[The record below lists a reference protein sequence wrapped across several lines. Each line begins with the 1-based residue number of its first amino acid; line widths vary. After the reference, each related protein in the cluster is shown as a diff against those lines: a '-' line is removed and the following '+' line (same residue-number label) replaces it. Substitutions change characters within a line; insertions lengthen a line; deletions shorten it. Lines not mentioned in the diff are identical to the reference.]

1 MAVAILGDQD
11 LLDVDSAKA
20 KFDIDSNGMGVVLSV
35 SRVRWVLIAVT
46 SGAFGV
52 LAALVATSRLDS
64 TSASFPGL
72 GPRKESPAPVLPPPR
87 GEIAVFVSDQS
98 VVLEEDNGTTRSIAY
113 SSVILDPRW
122 IDLQFFGGWSREF
135 EANEDGEALLFFTG
149 PTFEKGHPQE
159 PLGMVIHG
167 DLKLSDQTVRA
178 GNRAA
183 AAGRAFIAIRHDGV
197 LDFGFGSL
205 TEQADQD
212 YRLFIG
218 GLHAFVHP
226 FGSTPP
232 GYKGVYGPMT
242 MADVRIVYGL
252 RDDGRL
258 EVVETADGVF
268 FPDLRRFVKA
278 KGFVA
283 AFLPDHASKS
293 RLIVPGQRLWSE
305 DQAVW
310 VSGGKPSITALPFM
324 LRVVARSQ
332 L

>member
-1 MAVAILGDQD
+1 MAGVIVGDQGV
-11 LLDVDSAKA
+11 LAVDSANA
-20 KFDIDSNGMGVVLSV
+20 ELDIDSVGRELVHSV
-35 SRVRWVLIAVT
+35 SRVRWVLIAVA
-46 SGAFGV
+46 SAAFGV
-52 LAALVATSRLDS
+52 LAALVATPKLDPAS
-64 TSASFPGL
+64 TPFPGL
-72 GPRKESPAPVLPPPR
+72 APWTESSAPLPLPPR
-87 GEIAVFVSDQS
+87 EEIAVFAADQS
-98 VVLEEDNGTTRSIAY
+98 VVLEQENGTSHSIAY

-135 EANEDGEALLFFTG
+135 EANEDGDALLFFTG

-159 PLGMVIHG
+159 PLGMVLHG
-167 DLKLSDQTVRA
+167 DLKLSDQTIRA

-183 AAGRAFIAIRHDGV
+183 AASRAFIAIRHDGG

-205 TEQADQD
+205 DAQADQD

-226 FGSTPP
+226 LDSTPAH
-232 GYKGVYGPMT
+232 YKGVYGPMT

-252 RDDGRL
+252 RADGRL
-258 EVVETADGVF
+258 EVVETADGVL
-268 FPDLRRFVKA
+268 FPDLHRFVEAKA
-278 KGFVA
+278 FVA

-293 RLIVPGQRLWSE
+293 RLIVPGERLWSE
-305 DQAVW
+305 EQAVW

-324 LRVVARSQ
+324 LRVLPRPQ

>member
-1 MAVAILGDQD
+1 M
-11 LLDVDSAKA
+11 
-20 KFDIDSNGMGVVLSV
+20 
-35 SRVRWVLIAVT
+35 SRVRWGLIAVA
-46 SGAFGV
+46 SAAFGV
-52 LAALVATSRLDS
+52 LAALVATSTLDATTVS
-64 TSASFPGL
+64 IPGL
-72 GPRKESPAPVLPPPR
+72 ALRQEPPAPVLPPPR
-87 GEIAVFVSDQS
+87 GEIAVFASDQS
-98 VVLEEDNGTTRSIAY
+98 VVLETDNGPSQTIAY

-135 EANEDGEALLFFTG
+135 EANEDGDALLFFTG

-167 DLKLSDQTVRA
+167 DLKLSDQTIRA

-183 AAGRAFIAIRHDGV
+183 AAGRAFIAVRHDGG

-226 FGSTPP
+226 LDSTPSR
-232 GYKGVYGPMT
+232 YKGVYGPMT

-258 EVVETADGVF
+258 EVVETADGVL
-268 FPDLRRFVKA
+268 FPDLRRFVEA

-293 RLIVPGQRLWSE
+293 RLIVPGQRLWSV

-324 LRVVARSQ
+324 LRVVPRSQ